1 MIIKTQMMTSLFLSL
16 TLRLPAA
23 GRGEVWRGLQIR
35 KDMRILYYDCFA
47 GISGDMN
54 LGAMIDLG
62 VDPEYL
68 KTELQKLNIEGFH
81 LEVQPDIRRGI
92 SGIKATVVIEN
103 PENEKHRHL
112 RHVEELVNQS
122 SLSDAV
128 KTKSLQIFDLI
139 AIAEA
144 KVHNISK
151 ERVHFHEVGAL
162 DSIADIVGAAICL
175 DFLKVDKVMSSSIQ
189 LGGGM
194 VKCAHG
200 LMPVPAPATALIVQN
215 IPVKTG
221 MVQHE
226 ATTPTGAAILVATVD
241 EFTDQIDFQI
251 QKTAY
256 GIGHRDVSEVP
267 NVLRVYLSDDNKT
280 ADNTTQEEA
289 WIVECNI
296 DDMNP
301 EWYDHLFGK
310 LFEAGASDVF
320 LTPIIM
326 KKSRPA
332 NKLSVLCNSKIKP
345 KIKSIIFRN
354 STTIGVREYVV
365 TKTVLERQE
374 REIETELGKVTV
386 KCSYFQGREI
396 RFKPESD
403 EIIRLANQHGM
414 SLNEVE
420 KIINKNS

>member
-1 MIIKTQMMTSLFLSL
+1 MK
-16 TLRLPAA
+16 
-23 GRGEVWRGLQIR
+23 
-35 KDMRILYYDCFA
+35 ILYYDCFA

-62 VDPEYL
+62 VDPDYL
-68 KTELQKLNIEGFH
+68 IAELQKLNIEGFH
-81 LEVQPDIRRGI
+81 LEIQKDIRRGI
-92 SGIKATVVIEN
+92 SGTKATVVIEN

-122 SLSDAV
+122 TLSPEVKSLSL
-128 KTKSLQIFDLI
+128 KIFDLI
-139 AIAEA
+139 AVAEA

-175 DFLKVDKVMSSSIQ
+175 DYLKVDKVMSSPIQ

-200 LMPVPAPATALIVQN
+200 IMPVPAPATALIVQDV
-215 IPVKTG
+215 PVKTG
-221 MVQHE
+221 LVQHE

-241 EFTDQIDFQI
+241 EFTDQIDFPI

-256 GIGHRDVSEVP
+256 GIGQRDVSEVP
-267 NVLRVYLSDDNKT
+267 NVLRVYLSESKET
-280 ADNTTQEEA
+280 PDNTRLEDA
-289 WIVECNI
+289 WMLECNI

-310 LFEAGASDVF
+310 LFDAGASDVF

-332 NKLSVLCNSKIKP
+332 NMLSVLCSK
-345 KIKSIIFRN
+345 KIAPEMKSIIFNN
-354 STTIGVREYVV
+354 STTIGLREYSV

-374 REIETELGKVTV
+374 KEIETELGIVQV
-386 KCSYFQGREI
+386 KCSYFQGKEI
-396 RFKPESD
+396 RFKPEFED
-403 EIIRLANQHGM
+403 LKKLAIQHGL

-420 KIINKNS
+420 KIIAKSL